1 MGDTMATDASVK
13 PALLSRTDE
22 LADGGT
28 DPPVWLAELIGA
40 VHGGDIGEGSGSASA
55 RWRCQFYLS
64 KAPCWSTP
72 TPLTGAR
79 RSEEVVQDFGR

>member
-40 VHGGDIGEGSGSASA
+40 VHVGDIGEGSGSV
-55 RWRCQFYLS
+55 
-64 KAPCWSTP
+64 STVALP
-72 TPLTGAR
+72 VLPFKGALLVN
-79 RSEEVVQDFGR
+79 SDPFNGGPEE